1 MAKFSRFDPRN
12 KKRGNHKRQSINKD
26 LKIREDRLF
35 DSNKSKQSVIREVI
49 YDDTDWS
56 NTYLE
61 ESVGRDRQ
69 F

>member
-35 DSNKSKQSVIREVI
+35 DSNKL
-49 YDDTDWS
+49 
-56 NTYLE
+56 LE
-61 ESVGRDRQ
+61 K
-69 F
+69 